1 MARRPA
7 TNPLLAV
14 GYLRVSTD
22 DQHLGPE
29 AQRAAIIAWAER
41 VGVTV
46 IGWHVDAGVSGAKEL
61 DDRPGL
67 LAAFEQLRGERA
79 GVLVVARRD
88 RLARDAYVAATLE
101 RHAAKLGAIVRSAD
115 GVADGNGAA
124 DGFLRGILDA
134 ASAYERELIR
144 SRTRSALAV
153 KRARGERIGG
163 VPFGFMVGAD
173 GESLER
179 CEHEQEIIALAV
191 SLRASGLT
199 VRGVVAALAERGVVG
214 RSGKPLVLCAVARLV
229 K

>member
-1 MARRPA
+1 MARRST

-29 AQRAAIIAWAER
+29 AQRAAIVEWSER

-61 DDRPGL
+61 DDRPAL

-115 GVADGNGAA
+115 GIADGNGAA

-144 SRTRSALAV
+144 ARTRSALAV

-163 VPFGFMVGAD
+163 VPFGFKVGVD
-173 GESLER
+173 GKTLER
-179 CEHEQEIIALAV
+179 CEHEQEIIALAA

-199 VRGVVAALAERGVVG
+199 VRGVVAELAARGVVG
-214 RSGKPLVLCAVARLV
+214 RSGKPLVLCAVARILA
-229 K
+229 